1 MNSIVSDL
9 ALARRLE
16 RAEALANCAFVEAR
30 ARLDPSLGACWIEV
44 AGVRAMYD
52 GPESPCTQT
61 FGLGLFDPVTP
72 AVLDSFEAF
81 FKDRGAPVHH
91 EVSPLADKALWPVLS
106 DRGYKPFE
114 FTTVLVRDLKNNP
127 PQPGTGDIHVSIAQP
142 SEFDLVA
149 QTAAEG
155 WGAPPEMMRTFSESA
170 TVVSFLG
177 TLGDRPVATAALN
190 ITGDIALFAGA
201 STIPTARNRG
211 AQRALLRARLAYAES
226 VGCEFAMIC
235 TEPGSSSQRNAQR
248 QGFQIVYTRLKW
260 RLPL

>member
-1 MNSIVSDL
+1 MNIIVSDL

-30 ARLDPSLGACWIEV
+30 ARLDPSLEACWIEV

-61 FGLGLFDPVTP
+61 FGLGLFDDVAP
-72 AVLDSFEAF
+72 ADLDRLEAF
-81 FKDRGAPVHH
+81 FRSRSAPVHH

-106 DRGYKPFE
+106 QRGYTPFE
-114 FTTVLVRDLKNNP
+114 FTTVLVRQLS
-127 PQPGTGDIHVSIAQP
+127 QFTQCATGEVQVSIAEP
-142 SEFDLVA
+142 AEFDLVA

-155 WGAPPEMMRTFSESA
+155 WGVPAAMMRTFSES
-170 TVVSFLG
+170 TTTVSFLG
-177 TLGDRPVATAALN
+177 RLAESAVATAALN
-190 ITGDIALFAGA
+190 ISGDIALLAGA
-201 STIPTARNRG
+201 STIPGARNRG
-211 AQRALLRARLAYAES
+211 AQRSLLQARLAYAAS